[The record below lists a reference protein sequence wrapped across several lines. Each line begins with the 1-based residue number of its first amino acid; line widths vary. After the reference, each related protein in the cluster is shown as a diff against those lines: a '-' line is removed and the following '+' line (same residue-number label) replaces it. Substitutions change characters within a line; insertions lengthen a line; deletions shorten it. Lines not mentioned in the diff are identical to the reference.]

1 MIGGYTI
8 IAPKH
13 EAINELHWRFL
24 KRVFDIVFTLLLFL
38 LVFSWLLPLL
48 TILQFILNPGPVL
61 YKCKLLGKRGEGFY
75 CYKFRMMKPVTQA
88 GTKGLK
94 ENNDIRITPFGQIMQ
109 RYCLNQIPEFVNVLK
124 GDMSIVGP
132 RPYDAYENKGPDYR
146 IESYLYSYLVKPG
159 LTGWAQVN
167 TFHTKKNSYV
177 IRKQDNYDLWYLENW
192 TFLLDLKIIY
202 LTVRK
207 IIKG

>member
-13 EAINELHWRFL
+13 EAINELHWRIV
-24 KRVFDIVFTLLLFL
+24 KRVFDVVFTLLLFITVL
-38 LVFSWLLPLL
+38 CWLWPLL

-61 YKCKLLGKRGEGFY
+61 YKSKLYGRKGECFD
-75 CYKFRMMKPVTQA
+75 CYKFRLMKPAVNE
-88 GTKGLK
+88 GTTGLTGFAK
-94 ENNDIRITPFGQIMQ
+94 FMQ
-109 RYCLNQIPEFVNVLK
+109 RFCLNQIPQFVNVIM

-132 RPYDAYENKGPDYR
+132 RPYNSYDNKGPNYR
-146 IESYLYSYLVKPG
+146 LESYLYSYLVKPG

-167 TFHTKKNSYV
+167 TFRTDKNSYV